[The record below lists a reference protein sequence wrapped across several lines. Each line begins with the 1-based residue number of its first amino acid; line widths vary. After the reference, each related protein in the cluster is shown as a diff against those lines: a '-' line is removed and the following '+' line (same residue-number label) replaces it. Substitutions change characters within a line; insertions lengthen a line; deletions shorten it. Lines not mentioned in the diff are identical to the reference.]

1 MNRVLPYPL
10 LAAALLLMWLL
21 LSGFTPGQF
30 VLGCIVAFGASWAM
44 VPLEPSKPRI
54 RRWRAIPR
62 LAGIVLVDILRSNIA
77 VASIVLLGRGSE
89 TTSGF
94 VDIPLKLRDPTG
106 LATLACI
113 ITTTPGTA
121 WVDYRSANGRLLIH
135 VLDLVDEQEWI
146 ELITQRY
153 ELLLMEIFE

>member
-10 LAAALLLMWLL
+10 LAASLLLMWLL
-21 LSGFTPGQF
+21 LSGFTVGQF
-30 VLGCIVAFGASWAM
+30 VLGSLVAFGATWAM

-54 RRWRAIPR
+54 RRWSAIPK
-62 LAGIVLVDILRSNIA
+62 LACIVLVDILRSNIA
-77 VASIVLLGRGSE
+77 VASIILMGRGRE

-94 VDIPLKLRDPTG
+94 VDIKLQLRDPTA
-106 LATLACI
+106 LAALACM

-121 WVDYRSANGRLLIH
+121 WVDYRSDNGRLLIH

-146 ELITQRY
+146 DLIKQRY
-153 ELLLMEIFE
+153 EPLLMEIFE